1 MYVEY
6 EVEEWVGVSP
16 DKVYS
21 GKDLDLVVLD
31 ILRDRLEGIYDPSLG
46 VVIAVLEA
54 KIIGEGYTLPLSG
67 DPNFYFPVRYKVLS
81 FEPLIQEVVKG
92 VVRDVREQGLFVD
105 LGPVDG
111 FVFRNQIIDETL
123 EMLPDRRGFKSTE
136 TGKIIEIGDIVRA
149 RITQVSKPTTSNIKA
164 LRIGMTMRQPYLGK
178 EEWIKR

>member
-1 MYVEY
+1 LYVEY
-6 EVEEWVGVSP
+6 EVEEWVGVP
-16 DKVYS
+16 PAKAYS
-21 GKDLDLVVLD
+21 GGDLDMVVLD
-31 ILRDRLEGIYDPSLG
+31 ILRDRLEGTYDPDLG
-46 VVIAVLEA
+46 VIVAVLEA
-54 KIIGEGYTLPLSG
+54 TIVGEGILLSMPG
-67 DPNFYFPVRYKVLS
+67 DPNVYFLTRYKVLA
-81 FEPLIQEVVKG
+81 FEPVLHEVVRG

-111 FVFRNQIIDETL
+111 FVFRNQILDENL

-136 TGKIIEIGDIVRA
+136 TGKVIEVGDVVRV